1 MSFFNPDDG
10 QELSIENTTV
20 VSTSTLRDSTITN
33 TNISLQ
39 TSSTSVKTDS
49 SWLIKPLEYFSLIQK
64 PSLPCY
70 VVSLLFIGKQL
81 IIARCILLINLKIAM
96 IPNHYLNLTLL
107 ILVSI
112 VLLSDYIF
120 HVILK
125 NVVDG
130 HFRRLLLDFT
140 SSIGV
145 SMTSWETITVFVE
158 YRSLAVFCIILYSNL
173 LTKAYRYNPWAGV
186 SCPYTIIQSY
196 VVYLKSK
203 VRI

>member
-1 MSFFNPDDG
+1 M
-10 QELSIENTTV
+10 ENTTV
-20 VSTSTLRDSTITN
+20 VNMSTPRDSTITN
-33 TNISLQ
+33 TNTSLQ

-49 SWLIKPLEYFSLIQK
+49 SWLIKPLDYFSLIRNL
-64 PSLPCY
+64 SLPCY
-70 VVSLLFIGKQL
+70 VVSSVFIGKQS
-81 IIARCILLINLKIAM
+81 IINCKMYSSYWLNIAM

-107 ILVSI
+107 TIVSI

-140 SSIGV
+140 SSIGAC
-145 SMTSWETITVFVE
+145 MTSWETITVFQE
-158 YRSLAVFCIILYSNL
+158 YRSLAVFCIILYFNL
-173 LTKAYRYNPWAGV
+173 LTKAYRYSPWAGV
-186 SCPYTIIQSY
+186 SCPYTLIQSY
-196 VVYLKSK
+196 AVYLKSK

>member
-1 MSFFNPDDG
+1 
-10 QELSIENTTV
+10 
-20 VSTSTLRDSTITN
+20 
-33 TNISLQ
+33 
-39 TSSTSVKTDS
+39 
-49 SWLIKPLEYFSLIQK
+49 
-64 PSLPCY
+64 
-70 VVSLLFIGKQL
+70 
-81 IIARCILLINLKIAM
+81 M